1 MTKPPLRKFLQCTGH
16 CCYVAE
22 HMGGSPEFRCSYDPD
37 TGMVEIRL
45 YEFKGEDFLPV
56 VCGAPEDAVGKTVS
70 VTVLAD
76 GQPIPQEN
84 YAVDGETEETEIS
97 SWDNPDE
104 RQTITQYI
112 TVVTALLPPSVYAEA
127 KTSVVLD
134 MELNGHRFT
143 YTSPIA

>member
-1 MTKPPLRKFLQCTGH
+1 MWPSIW
-16 CCYVAE
+16 AE
-22 HMGGSPEFRCSYDPD
+22 
-37 TGMVEIRL
+37 
-45 YEFKGEDFLPV
+45 
-56 VCGAPEDAVGKTVS
+56 APGKTVS